1 MIELHGWVTVR
12 ETYKAVFDEEEHI
25 DLLVLRI
32 QAEIDKLRWFKP
44 GIKAMNGE
52 WFLEFSLYSNRR
64 DSRLQDILGLYRR
77 IGEIAAGSYGLIYL
91 YDDEDMEG
99 RENRFQVFLLARGT
113 VEEREDSFLS
123 PVIPAIEDKEPQG
136 NNPTAPKDE
145 S

>member
-44 GIKAMNGE
+44 IMKAMNGE

-64 DSRLQDILGLYRR
+64 DSRLQEILGLYKR

-99 RENRFQVFLLARGT
+99 RENQFQVFLLARGT

-123 PVIPAIEDKEPQG
+123 PVIPALED
-136 NNPTAPKDE
+136 KDE